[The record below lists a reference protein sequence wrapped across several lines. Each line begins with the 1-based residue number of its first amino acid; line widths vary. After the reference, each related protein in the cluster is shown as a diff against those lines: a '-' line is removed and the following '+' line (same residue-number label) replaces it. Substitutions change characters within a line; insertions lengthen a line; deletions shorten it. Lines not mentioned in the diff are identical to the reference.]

1 MHSSRPPSLG
11 HLRPSEHSDCN
22 GKGSPSALGPT
33 HVSLEDNTEDEN
45 AEEEVSLVS
54 LSTFACT
61 SAMKEKL
68 RLSKTGKCL

>member
-11 HLRPSEHSDCN
+11 HLRPPEHSDCN

-45 AEEEVSLVS
+45 AEEEIALVCPHARSLALVLFEI
-54 LSTFACT
+54 LSV
-61 SAMKEKL
+61 
-68 RLSKTGKCL
+68 